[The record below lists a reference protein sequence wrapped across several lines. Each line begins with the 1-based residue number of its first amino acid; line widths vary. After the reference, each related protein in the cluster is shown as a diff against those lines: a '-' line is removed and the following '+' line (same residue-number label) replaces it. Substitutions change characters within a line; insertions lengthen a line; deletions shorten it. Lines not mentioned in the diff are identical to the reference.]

1 MKSTKQKKLQLGKIK
16 IADLN
21 SVNQEKGKGAGKI
34 CLTSIDDTSCP
45 TWSRINC

>member
-1 MKSTKQKKLQLGKIK
+1 MKSPKQKKLQLGKIK

-21 SVNQEKGKGAGKI
+21 SVNQVKRKAGDI

-45 TWSRINC
+45 TFSRINC

>member
-21 SVNQEKGKGAGKI
+21 KANQAKRKGDI

-45 TWSRINC
+45 TFSRRNCE